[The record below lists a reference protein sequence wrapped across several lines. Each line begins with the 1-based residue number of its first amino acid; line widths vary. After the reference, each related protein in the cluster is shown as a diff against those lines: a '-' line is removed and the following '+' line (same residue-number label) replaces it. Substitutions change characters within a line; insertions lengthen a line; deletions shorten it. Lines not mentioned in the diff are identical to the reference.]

1 MSSGSR
7 VVMIISS
14 WYFDLVR
21 IILSDEVLVDELIA
35 GGELVDDL
43 VEPPD
48 LGQRFG
54 PGFVVLVYQK
64 HFSAADVADLGQVV
78 LL

>member
-1 MSSGSR
+1 MTSGSG

-35 GGELVDDL
+35 GGELIDDL

-48 LGQRFG
+48 RVMLR
-54 PGFVVLVYQK
+54 
-64 HFSAADVADLGQVV
+64 DLFLTGCRTEM
-78 LL
+78 LRSNEA

>member
-7 VVMIISS
+7 VIMIISS

-21 IILSDEVLVDELIA
+21 IILSDEVLVDELIT

-43 VEPPD
+43 VEALDRVMLRD
-48 LGQRFG
+48 LFLTCGWTKMLWG
-54 PGFVVLVYQK
+54 DE
-64 HFSAADVADLGQVV
+64 A
-78 LL
+78 

>member
-48 LGQRFG
+48 RVMLR
-54 PGFVVLVYQK
+54 
-64 HFSAADVADLGQVV
+64 DLFLTGCRTEM
-78 LL
+78 LRSNEA

>member
-1 MSSGSR
+1 
-7 VVMIISS
+7 MIISS

-48 LGQRFG
+48 CVMLR
-54 PGFVVLVYQK
+54 
-64 HFSAADVADLGQVV
+64 DLFLAGCRTEM
-78 LL
+78 LRSNEA

>member
-7 VVMIISS
+7 VVMNISS

-48 LGQRFG
+48 RAMLG
-54 PGFVVLVYQK
+54 
-64 HFSAADVADLGQVV
+64 DLFLAGCRTEM
-78 LL
+78 LRSNEA

>member
-7 VVMIISS
+7 VIMIISS

-48 LGQRFG
+48 RVMLG
-54 PGFVVLVYQK
+54 
-64 HFSAADVADLGQVV
+64 DLFLAGCRTEM
-78 LL
+78 LRSNEA

>member
-1 MSSGSR
+1 
-7 VVMIISS
+7 MIISS

-48 LGQRFG
+48 RVMLG
-54 PGFVVLVYQK
+54 
-64 HFSAADVADLGQVV
+64 DLFLTCGWT
-78 LL
+78 